1 VSQDEEK
8 TLPEDDLRRGV
19 ELAGLV
25 EYASDSIVSRTLAET
40 RTGTVTLFA
49 FDAGQALSEHSA
61 PYDALVYVVAGRVEL
76 TIGGKPVDAPAGRLV
91 RMPADVP
98 HAVRA
103 PERMKMLLIM
113 LRGEPPE

>member
-1 VSQDEEK
+1 MSKSEEK
-8 TLPEDDLRRGV
+8 TLAEDDLQRGV

-25 EYASDSIVSRTLAET
+25 EYAADSIVSRTLAET
-40 RTGTVTLFA
+40 KTGTVTLFA

-61 PYDALVYVVAGRVEL
+61 PYDALVYGVAGRAEL
-76 TIGGKPVDAPAGRLV
+76 TIGGERVDAPAGRLV

-113 LRGEPPE
+113 LRGEPAE